1 MMVQPPGGFQGNLHP
16 RAPKGSPGGGQFAP
30 GGGGAAASSSSARTA
45 PARKGS
51 TAARPAARPNG
62 LGYSNA
68 QWSHLQA
75 LEAKAKAGGK
85 LDAHELHQLHV
96 AHQKRAAA
104 MAKPKAT
111 PKPKAAKKA
120 AKPKATPKLKA
131 AKPRTASARKPAAP
145 ATRRVTVQQVT
156 ALRAAGYR

>member
-62 LGYSNA
+62 LGYSA
-68 QWSHLQA
+68 KAWSHLQA
-75 LEAKAKAGGK
+75 LEARVKAGGK
-85 LDAHELHQLHV
+85 LDAHEKHQLHV
-96 AHQKRAAA
+96 AHEKRLAA
-104 MAKPKAT
+104 MKGGTKAKPKAAKPRNAT
-111 PKPKAAKKA
+111 PKPKA
-120 AKPKATPKLKA
+120 A